1 MTGPSE
7 SQPGHY
13 PPGHLEKDM
22 NKQHYDL
29 ISIGGGSGGLAVA
42 EKAAMLGANAAI
54 IDPQRLGGTCVNN
67 GCVPKKVMWYAA
79 ELAHAVDEARGF
91 GIPARRDRTDWQTL
105 LSGRDRYVYDI
116 NTYWDSYVRERG
128 ITHIQG
134 YATFVDARTV
144 EVNGERYSAD
154 HIVLATGSQPIV
166 PPVPG
171 AELGIT
177 SDGFFELQ
185 QQPARVAVIGGGY
198 IGVELSGVLNALGSS
213 VTLIAL
219 EDRLMERFDSMISA
233 VLVNEMRCQGIRV
246 HTGFQVTAVSRS
258 AGGISVTSANEAEI
272 AGFDTVIWA
281 VGRRPNTHGLKLE
294 EAGIGVS
301 PGGIVPVDAY
311 ENTNVP
317 GIYAIGDTTGKMP
330 LTPVAVAAGRRL
342 AERLFNNKADS
353 RVDYDNIPSVV
364 FSHPPVGTVGLT
376 EDEARRR
383 HGRDVTVYTSEFTP
397 MRHALSTRGTST
409 AMKLVCAGKEER
421 VVGIHIIGDNADEML
436 QGFAVAVKM
445 GATKGDL
452 DNTIAIHPTSAEELV
467 TMKVP
472 DVDQEAH
479 DNVDNGLEWQEA
491 S

>member
-1 MTGPSE
+1 
-7 SQPGHY
+7 
-13 PPGHLEKDM
+13 
-22 NKQHYDL
+22 
-29 ISIGGGSGGLAVA
+29 
-42 EKAAMLGANAAI
+42 
-54 IDPQRLGGTCVNN
+54 
-67 GCVPKKVMWYAA
+67 
-79 ELAHAVDEARGF
+79 
-91 GIPARRDRTDWQTL
+91 
-105 LSGRDRYVYDI
+105 
-116 NTYWDSYVRERG
+116 
-128 ITHIQG
+128 
-134 YATFVDARTV
+134 
-144 EVNGERYSAD
+144 
-154 HIVLATGSQPIV
+154 
-166 PPVPG
+166 
-171 AELGIT
+171 
-177 SDGFFELQ
+177 
-185 QQPARVAVIGGGY
+185 
-198 IGVELSGVLNALGSS
+198 
-213 VTLIAL
+213 
-219 EDRLMERFDSMISA
+219 
-233 VLVNEMRCQGIRV
+233 
-246 HTGFQVTAVSRS
+246 
-258 AGGISVTSANEAEI
+258 
-272 AGFDTVIWA
+272 
-281 VGRRPNTHGLKLE
+281 
-294 EAGIGVS
+294 
-301 PGGIVPVDAY
+301 
-311 ENTNVP
+311 
-317 GIYAIGDTTGKMP
+317 MP

>member
-1 MTGPSE
+1 
-7 SQPGHY
+7 
-13 PPGHLEKDM
+13 M
-22 NKQHYDL
+22 NTQHYDL

-42 EKAAMLGANAAI
+42 EKAAMLGAKTAI

-105 LSGRDRYVYDI
+105 LAGRDRYVSDI
-116 NTYWDSYVRERG
+116 NSYWDGYVRERG
-128 ITHIQG
+128 ISHIRG
-134 YATFVDARTV
+134 YATFIDARTV

-219 EDRLMERFDSMISA
+219 EDRLMERFDTMISA
-233 VLVNEMRCQGIRV
+233 ALEHEMRRQGIRV
-246 HTGFQVTAVSRS
+246 HTGFQVTALSRES
-258 AGGISVTSANEAEI
+258 GVIGVMSANEALI
-272 AGFDTVIWA
+272 SGFDTVIWA
-281 VGRRPNTHGLKLE
+281 VGRRPNTRGLGLE
-294 EAGIGVS
+294 AAGVEVS

-311 ENTNVP
+311 ENTSVP

-342 AERLFNNKADS
+342 AERLFSKKADS

-364 FSHPPVGTVGLT
+364 FSHPPIGSVGIT

-383 HGRDVTVYTSEFTP
+383 HGQDVTVYTSEFTP
-397 MRHALSTRGTST
+397 MRHALSAHGTAT
-409 AMKLVCAGKEER
+409 AMKLVCAGREEK

-445 GATKGDL
+445 GATKADF
-452 DNTIAIHPTSAEELV
+452 DNTMAIHPTSAEELV

-472 DVDQEAH
+472 DVTHEAH
-479 DNVDNGLEWQEA
+479 HNRDDGLEWREA
-491 S
+491 G